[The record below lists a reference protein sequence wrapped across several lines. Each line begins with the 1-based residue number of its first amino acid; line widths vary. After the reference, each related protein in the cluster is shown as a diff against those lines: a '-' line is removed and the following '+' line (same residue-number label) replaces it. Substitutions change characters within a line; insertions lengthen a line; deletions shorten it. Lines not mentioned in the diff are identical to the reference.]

1 MLLGPCLVCPA
12 IGIRMAAL
20 LILLWSLA
28 ASAAAHS
35 IPLSLLT
42 LLIKTSG
49 VSLSLSLSLSPMVQ
63 QRCSVVRRSHP
74 PRGGREQTK

>member
-49 VSLSLSLSLSPMVQ
+49 VSLSLSLSLMVQ